1 MVWLIIIGVLALA
14 VGPIFYLL
22 PSAQDRYLAG
32 LRLQARQLG
41 FSLHLRPLMLL
52 DPTAEERVTASGR
65 KLKPMFDCMCY
76 EWLVRQPLH
85 NPPDILLQRLPQ
97 APTVPIHECAPG
109 WGFAKQGERSER
121 DLASWA
127 LLSQQTTFQNT
138 LLATIRNL
146 PKSVVAVALHGT
158 AVGVYWREN
167 AAAQSDL
174 QTNDRVQVAGM
185 QLQQLRDQIAAL
197 CTELVSI
204 FGTVTDSTKS

>member
-14 VGPIFYLL
+14 VGPIFYML

-41 FSLHLRPLMLL
+41 FSMQLRPLMLL

-65 KLKPMFDCMCY
+65 ALKPMFDCMCY
-76 EWLVRQPLH
+76 EWLARQPLY
-85 NPPDILLQRLPQ
+85 NSPDILLQRLPQ
-97 APTVPIHECAPG
+97 TPTIPVHECAPG

-121 DLASWA
+121 DLAGWA
-127 LLSQQTTFQNT
+127 LLSQQTTFQNSLLDT
-138 LLATIRNL
+138 LRNL

-174 QTNDRVQVAGM
+174 ETNDRLQVACR
-185 QLQQLRDQIAAL
+185 QLQQLRDQTDAL
-197 CTELVSI
+197 CAELVAI
-204 FGTVTDSTKS
+204 FGIVTDSTKS